1 LFDNIPHTTSNGMNN
16 NNEFQ
21 EFKLPLNKRNL
32 KILDKEAPSDIG
44 SKVSMAS
51 NKTSGGHVKRHCEL
65 CGFKHIA
72 DWVKHKKKVHGGI
85 EVSSVKCLPEC
96 SYCTGKLT
104 SLFFLAN
111 GNRGLQIAD
120 CKSRTDRQI
129 ADQSRTG
136 KSRTD
141 RQIADR

>member
-1 LFDNIPHTTSNGMNN
+1 MNN

-120 CKSRTDRQI
+120 RPANRGPIADCKSRTNRQI
-129 ADQSRTG
+129 ADQLANRGPTTSL
-136 KSRTD
+136 
-141 RQIADR
+141 IF